1 MTFGEKLK
9 QLRKDNNLTQ
19 EDLAEKLYVT
29 RTAISK
35 WETGKG
41 FPAIDSLKSI
51 SVLFQVS
58 IDDLISEGD
67 VETKR
72 TLDQKKNRAMYLAA
86 IVFLVLA
93 TLFTL
98 LAYFLKQPYF
108 NIGGSAAAVLY
119 IVFAM
124 LSRQPYKK
132 DSNVKKILLPYI
144 ISRVVVFLFVIGVIV
159 FTMVTL

>member
-29 RTAISK
+29 RTAIYK

-58 IDDLISEGD
+58 IDDLVSEGD

>member
-35 WETGKG
+35 WETGKD

-51 SVLFQVS
+51 SMLFQVS

-72 TLDQKKNRAMYLAA
+72 TLDERKNRAMYLAA

>member
-58 IDDLISEGD
+58 IDDLVSEGD